1 MTRNPDGTLTLTAT
15 DEIRL
20 NDLVE
25 WAAKRV
31 RLRPAFT
38 VQEIANFVRDWD
50 ALEHPKTK

>member
-1 MTRNPDGTLTLTAT
+1 MTRNSDGTLTLTAT
-15 DEIRL
+15 DEVRL
-20 NDLVE
+20 GDLIE

-50 ALEHPKTK
+50 ALEHP